1 MADGM
6 RKDPTEGW
14 VQEPELYEDVFPYN
28 LPPKIIFDNKR
39 VDLEGNVSE
48 RNLRI
53 TDTTFRDGQQARPPY
68 TVEQIV
74 DLFNLLNKISGP
86 NGIISH
92 SEFFVYSKKD
102 KDAVIA
108 CMERGHKFPEVT
120 GWIKGTREDGA
131 LLKWLEEIG
140 IKETGLLTSSSD
152 YHIFLKLKKDRKKI
166 FNEYITVVEKTIE
179 RGIRPRCHLEDVTRA
194 DIFGF
199 VVPFVKKLMEISD
212 QVDDALK
219 IKVRLCDTLGF
230 GVPDDKVALP
240 RSIPKLVNVM
250 RYEAGVPTDRLEWHG
265 HDDFNKVHANAASAW
280 YYGCDFL
287 NSTLCGFGER
297 TGNPPIEAAIFE
309 YISLKGTKDGMN
321 TKAITEAADYLRN
334 AGMLIPHQKPIV
346 GSEAFTTSAGLH
358 AKGLERDERIYN
370 PYNTRMLLGREPE
383 ILLTDKSGPEG
394 VMLYVNNYLRAQ
406 RLLGQGEKVYEG
418 DVFPII
424 EWWKEEYNGGR
435 NTAISQTE
443 MEEKIKQHLPQY
455 LKPKP

>member
-1 MADGM
+1 LEEY
-6 RKDPTEGW
+6 KLVE
-14 VQEPELYEDVFPYN
+14 VSEPELYEDVFPYE

-53 TDTTFRDGQQARPPY
+53 SDTTFRDGQQARPPY

-74 DLFNLLNKISGP
+74 NLFNLLNKISGP

-108 CMERGHKFPEVT
+108 CMEQGHRFPEVT

-131 LLKWLEEIG
+131 PLKWLEEIG

-166 FNEYITVVEKTIE
+166 FDEYITVVEKTIE
-179 RGIRPRCHLEDVTRA
+179 KGIRPRCHLEDVTRA

-219 IKVRLCDTLGF
+219 VKVRLCDTLGF

-240 RSIPKLVNVM
+240 RSIPKLVNVI
-250 RYEAGVPTDRLEWHG
+250 RYEAGVPADRLEWHG

-309 YISLKGTKDGMN
+309 YIGLKGTKDGMN

-334 AGMLIPHQKPIV
+334 VGMIIPPQKSIV
-346 GSEAFTTSAGLH
+346 GSEAFTTRAGIH
-358 AKGLERDERIYN
+358 ARGLERDERIYN
-370 PYNTRMLLGREPE
+370 PYNTKMLLDREPD

-406 RLLGQGEKVYEG
+406 RLLGQGEKVSEG
-418 DVFPII
+418 DVLPII

-443 MEEKIKQHLPQY
+443 MEEKIKKYLPQY
-455 LKPKP
+455 LKPKT